1 MTTTTI
7 SGFLNVDKPDGMTS
21 HDVVA
26 RIRRLVGR
34 KVKVGHAGTLDPAA
48 TGVLPVAIGQ
58 ATRLLEY
65 FTDTRKGYDALVC
78 LGKST
83 TTDDA
88 EGEILLQAP
97 VPPLTQ
103 EHIETLLASFRGT
116 IMQVPPMYAAIHH
129 QGKKLYELAREGK
142 SVERPPREV
151 TIEALAYL
159 PEKSSPDCLALAV
172 TCHKG
177 TYIRSLARDIGEQI
191 GCGGYLSALVRTFVG
206 PFHLRAATP
215 LSRLLDEPELLPQ
228 VLAPP
233 EMAVLHWQK
242 VSLETWQCQKILQG
256 RVIQLPAGTIAD
268 DVVQVRAHDPQDR
281 FIALL
286 RRNGDMWHPAKVFPP
301 SA

>member
-1 MTTTTI
+1 
-7 SGFLNVDKPDGMTS
+7 MTS

-26 RIRRLVGR
+26 RIRRIVGR

-48 TGVLPVAIGQ
+48 TGVLPVAVGQ

-88 EGEILLQAP
+88 EGEILTQAP
-97 VPPLTQ
+97 VPPLTSDY
-103 EHIETLLASFRGT
+103 IETLLASFRGT

-129 QGKKLYELAREGK
+129 QGKKLYELAREGQ
-142 SVERPPREV
+142 SVERPPRAV
-151 TIEALAYL
+151 TIETLVYL
-159 PEKSSPDCLALAV
+159 PEKSSPDCLALAI

-177 TYIRSLARDIGEQI
+177 TYIRSLARDMGEQI

-206 PFHLRAATP
+206 PFHLSQATP

-233 EMAVLHWQK
+233 EMAVLPWQK
-242 VSLETWQCQKILQG
+242 VSLDAWQCQKILQG
-256 RVIQLPAGTIAD
+256 RAIQFPPGTIAD
-268 DVVQVRAHDPQDR
+268 DVAQARAHDPHDR
-281 FIALL
+281 LIALL
-286 RRNGDMWHPAKVFPP
+286 RRHDDMWHPEKVFPP